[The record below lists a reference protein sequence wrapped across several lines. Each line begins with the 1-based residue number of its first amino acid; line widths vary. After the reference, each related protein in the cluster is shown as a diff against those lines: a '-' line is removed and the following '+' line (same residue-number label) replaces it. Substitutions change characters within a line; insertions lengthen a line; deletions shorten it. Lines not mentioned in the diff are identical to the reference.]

1 MNHTKLE
8 AVFEEA
14 RNVYANANPCGGISF
29 QVTTF
34 SEKPSL
40 ANIVSHYKDQGYC
53 ESELARLQYRSISFS
68 DLRVSFQKFV
78 DNSWVPKICVFVD
91 GIVQS
96 IIVEQ
101 NSVCILIQDNEF
113 AGNVG
118 DVVLSILSSSDS
130 NWSLLDFYCT
140 TD

>member
-8 AVFEEA
+8 AKFEEA
-14 RNVYANANPCGGISF
+14 RNIYEKANPCGVISF

-53 ESELARLQYRSISFS
+53 ETDLARLQYRSVSYS
-68 DLRVSFQKFV
+68 DLIESFEKFV
-78 DNSWVPKICVFVD
+78 DNSWVPKISVFVD

-96 IIVEQ
+96 IIVDQ
-101 NSVCILIQDNEF
+101 NSVCMLIQQQEY
-113 AGNVG
+113 AG
-118 DVVLSILSSSDS
+118 DVVLSILTSSDS
-130 NWSLLDFYCT
+130 IWSLLDFHCQ